1 MMAVASSAERENGM
15 KYLLLVYNDQRLLDA
30 LPAGGADAMMRECF
44 AHADGLRERGHLLD
58 SQQLDAP
65 DTATSVRVRN
75 GRVSTTDGPFAETK
89 EQLGGFNLIEADS
102 LEEAVRIAARFP
114 WARTG
119 CIEVRPVR
127 DLGAVRAQVATP
139 AAG

>member
-1 MMAVASSAERENGM
+1 M
-15 KYLLLVYNDQRLLDA
+15 KYLLLIYNDQRLLDA
-30 LPAGGADAMMRECF
+30 LPAGGADSMMRECF
-44 AHADGLRERGHLLD
+44 AHADGLRERGRLLD

-65 DTATSVRVRN
+65 ETAMSVRIRH

-102 LEEAVRIAARFP
+102 MEEAVRIAERFP

-127 DLGAVRAQVATP
+127 DLDTVREQVAAPP
-139 AAG
+139 AD

>member
-1 MMAVASSAERENGM
+1 MR
-15 KYLLLVYNDQRLLDA
+15 YLLLVYNDQGLLDA

-44 AHADGLRERGHLLD
+44 AHADGLRAGGQLLD
-58 SQQLDAP
+58 SQQLEAP
-65 DTATSVRVRN
+65 ETATSVRIRN
-75 GRVSTTDGPFAETK
+75 GRVSATDGPFAETK

-102 LEEAVRIAARFP
+102 MEEAVRIAARFP

-119 CIEVRPVR
+119 CIEVRAVR
-127 DLGAVRAQVATP
+127 DLGAVREQVAAP

>member
-1 MMAVASSAERENGM
+1 M
-15 KYLLLVYNDQRLLDA
+15 KYLLLIYNDQRLLDA

-44 AHADGLRERGHLLD
+44 AHADGLRERGRLID

-65 DTATSVRVRN
+65 ETATSVRVRN
-75 GRVSTTDGPFAETK
+75 GRLATTDGPFAETK

-102 LEEAVRIAARFP
+102 MEEAVRIAERFP

-119 CIEVRPVR
+119 YIEVRPVR
-127 DLGAVRAQVATP
+127 DLGAVREQVAAPP
-139 AAG
+139 AG

>member
-1 MMAVASSAERENGM
+1 M
-15 KYLLLVYNDQRLLDA
+15 KYLLLIYNDQRLLDA

-44 AHADGLRERGHLLD
+44 AHADGLRERGRLID

-65 DTATSVRVRN
+65 ETATSVRVRN
-75 GRVSTTDGPFAETK
+75 GRLATTDGPFAETK

-102 LEEAVRIAARFP
+102 MEEAVRIAERFP

-127 DLGAVRAQVATP
+127 DLGVVREQVAAP
-139 AAG
+139 PPD

>member
-1 MMAVASSAERENGM
+1 M

-30 LPAGGADAMMRECF
+30 LPVGAADAMMRECF
-44 AHADGLRERGHLLD
+44 AHADGLRERGRLLG
-58 SQQLDAP
+58 SQQLEAP
-65 DTATSVRVRN
+65 ETATTVRIRN
-75 GRVSTTDGPFAETK
+75 GRVSNTDGPFAETK

-102 LEEAVRIAARFP
+102 MEESVRIAERFP
-114 WARTG
+114 WALTG

-127 DLGAVRAQVATP
+127 DLDTVREQVATP

>member
-1 MMAVASSAERENGM
+1 M

-30 LPAGGADAMMRECF
+30 LPAGAGDAMMRECF
-44 AHADGLRERGHLLD
+44 AHADGLRARGRLLD

-65 DTATSVRVRN
+65 ETATSVRIRN

-102 LEEAVRIAARFP
+102 LEEAVRIAERFP

-119 CIEVRPVR
+119 CIEVRRVR
-127 DLGAVRAQVATP
+127 NLDVVREQVAAAP
-139 AAG
+139 AD